1 MMSKSIKTYS
11 ELITIPTFKE
21 RFKYL
26 QLDGQVG
33 KETFGYDRYL
43 NQILYN
49 SQDWRRFRNDIIIR
63 DNACDLAHED
73 HEIPSWKDKHGR
85 ICGPK
90 ILIHHINPIVIDDI
104 MGCNPIIFD
113 PENVI
118 TTTLLTH
125 NAIHYS
131 NEDLLPKEQI
141 ERNKNDTCPWRHD

>member
-85 ICGPK
+85 IRGPK

-104 MGCNPIIFD
+104 MGRNPIIFD

-131 NEDLLPKEQI
+131 NENLLPKEPIKRSQ
-141 ERNKNDTCPWRHD
+141 NDTCPWRHN

>member
-73 HEIPSWKDKHGR
+73 HEIPSWKDKHGQIR
-85 ICGPK
+85 GPK

-104 MGCNPIIFD
+104 MEHNPIIFD

-131 NEDLLPKEQI
+131 NENILSKEPN
-141 ERNKNDTCPWRHD
+141 ERSQNDTCPWRHN

>member
-1 MMSKSIKTYS
+1 MSKSIKTYS

-104 MGCNPIIFD
+104 IERNPIIFD

-131 NEDLLPKEQI
+131 NEDLLPKELI
-141 ERNKNDTCPWRHD
+141 ERNQNDTCPWRHN

>member
-1 MMSKSIKTYS
+1 MSKSIKTYS

-85 ICGPK
+85 IRGPK

-104 MGCNPIIFD
+104 MGRNPIIFD

-131 NEDLLPKEQI
+131 NENLLPKEPIKRSQ
-141 ERNKNDTCPWRHD
+141 NDTCPWRHN